1 VKNFKKRFMKLPI
14 YAYGSPH
21 LRKIS
26 ENIGPDYDGLSELID
41 NMFETM
47 RSSEGVGLAA
57 PQVGLSIR
65 LFIVDANIYADE
77 DPSLDG
83 FRRVF
88 INADIYQYDGKEDL
102 MTEGCL
108 SIPGIHEDVSRP
120 PEIRIRYVDENF
132 QEHDEAYS
140 GMAARIIQ
148 HEYDHLDGILFTD
161 KLSPLKKRL
170 LKSKLRDISQGKTDA
185 HYNMVFPSKKK

>member
-1 VKNFKKRFMKLPI
+1 MVLPV

-26 ENIGPDYDGLSELID
+26 EDIGSDYKGLSDLIE

-47 RSSEGVGLAA
+47 KSSEGVGLAA

-65 LFIVDANIYADE
+65 LFVVDANIYADE
-77 DPSLDG
+77 EPSLDG
-83 FRRVF
+83 FRKVF
-88 INADIYQYDGKEDL
+88 INADIYAYDGEEEL
-102 MTEGCL
+102 ITEGCL

-120 PEIRIRYVDENF
+120 TFIRIRYLNEHFEECDE
-132 QEHDEAYS
+132 EYT

-161 KLSPLKKRL
+161 KLSALKKRL
-170 LKSKLRDISQGKTDA
+170 LKGKLRDITQGKTNA
-185 HYNMVFPSKKK
+185 HYKMIFPINK

>member
-1 VKNFKKRFMKLPI
+1 MILPV
-14 YAYGSPH
+14 YAYGTPH
-21 LRKIS
+21 LRKVS
-26 ENIGPDYDGLSELID
+26 DDIGPDYEGLADLIE

-47 RSSEGVGLAA
+47 RSSDGVGLAA

-65 LFIVDANIYADE
+65 LFVVDANIYADE
-77 DPSLDG
+77 DPGLKD

-88 INADIYQYDGKEDL
+88 INSEIYHYEGREEL

-120 PEIRIRYVDENF
+120 PEIRIRYLDENF
-132 QEHDEAYS
+132 REHDESFS

-170 LKSKLRDISQGKTDA
+170 LKGKLRDITNGKTDA
-185 HYNMVFPSKKK
+185 KYKMVFPSKKK

>member
-1 VKNFKKRFMKLPI
+1 MILPV

-21 LRKIS
+21 LRQIS
-26 ENIGPDYDGLSELID
+26 QEISPDYEGLSELID
-41 NMFETM
+41 NMFDTM
-47 RSSEGVGLAA
+47 KLSDGVGLAA
-57 PQVGLSIR
+57 PQIGLSIR
-65 LFIVDANIYADE
+65 LFLVDANIYADE
-77 DPSLDG
+77 EPSLKG
-83 FRRVF
+83 FRKVF
-88 INADIYQYDGKEDL
+88 INADIYSYEGEEEL

-120 PEIRIRYVDENF
+120 PKIRMRYFDQDF
-132 QEHDEAYS
+132 QEHDEEFE

-170 LKSKLRDISQGKTDA
+170 LKAKLRDISKGKTNA
-185 HYNMVFPSKKK
+185 SYKMIFPVK

>member
-1 VKNFKKRFMKLPI
+1 MKLPV

-26 ENIGPDYDGLSELID
+26 DDIGPDYEGLQELIE

-47 RSSEGVGLAA
+47 KSSEGVGLAA

-65 LFIVDANIYADE
+65 LFVVDANIYADE
-77 DPSLDG
+77 EPELDG
-83 FRRVF
+83 FRKVF
-88 INADIYQYDGKEDL
+88 INADIYHYEGDEEL

-108 SIPGIHEDVSRP
+108 SIPHIYEDVLRP
-120 PEIRIRYVDENF
+120 TVIRIKYQDENF
-132 QEHDEAYS
+132 EEHDEEYR

-148 HEYDHLDGILFTD
+148 HEYDHLEGILFTD
-161 KLSPLKKRL
+161 KLTALKKRL
-170 LKSKLRDISQGKTDA
+170 IKGKLRDISRGKTNTV
-185 HYNMVFPSKKK
+185 YKMVFPSKK

>member
-1 VKNFKKRFMKLPI
+1 MKLPV

-26 ENIGPDYDGLSELID
+26 DDITPDYDGLSELIE

-47 RSSEGVGLAA
+47 KSSEGVGLAA

-65 LFIVDANIYADE
+65 LFVVDANIYAE
-77 DPSLDG
+77 EEPELEG
-83 FRRVF
+83 FRKVI
-88 INADIYQYDGKEDL
+88 INSDIYEYEGDIEL

-108 SIPGIHEDVSRP
+108 SIPNIHEEVSRP
-120 PEIRIRYVDENF
+120 TVIRMRYLDENF
-132 QEHDEAYS
+132 EEHDEEFT

-161 KLSPLKKRL
+161 KLSALKKRL
-170 LKSKLRDISQGKTDA
+170 LKGKLRDISQGKTNA
-185 HYNMVFPSKKK
+185 HYKMVFPSKK

>member
-1 VKNFKKRFMKLPI
+1 MILPV

-26 ENIGPDYDGLSELID
+26 EDIGPDYEGLNELIA

-47 RSSEGVGLAA
+47 KSSQGVGLAA

-65 LFIVDANIYADE
+65 LFVVDANIYADE
-77 DPSLDG
+77 EPSLEG
-83 FRRVF
+83 FRKVF
-88 INADIYQYDGKEDL
+88 INADIYEYRGEEEL
-102 MTEGCL
+102 MSEGCL
-108 SIPGIHEDVSRP
+108 SIPAIHEEVNRP
-120 PEIRIRYVDENF
+120 TEIRIRYVDENF
-132 QEHDEAYS
+132 QEHDEEFT

-161 KLSPLKKRL
+161 KLSALKKRL
-170 LKSKLRDISQGKTDA
+170 LKGKLRDISRGKTSA
-185 HYNMVFPSKKK
+185 SYKMVFPVKK

>member
-1 VKNFKKRFMKLPI
+1 MKLPV

-26 ENIGPDYDGLSELID
+26 DDIGPDYKGLNELVE

-47 RSSEGVGLAA
+47 KSSEGVGLAA

-65 LFIVDANIYADE
+65 LFVVDAHIYAE
-77 DPSLDG
+77 EEPELDG
-83 FRRVF
+83 FRKVF
-88 INADIYQYDGKEDL
+88 INADIYQYNDEEEIL
-102 MTEGCL
+102 TEGCL
-108 SIPGIHEDVSRP
+108 SIPAIHEDVIRP
-120 PEIRIRYVDENF
+120 TVIRIKYVDENF
-132 QEHDEAYS
+132 EEHDEEYS

-161 KLSPLKKRL
+161 KLTALKKRL
-170 LKSKLRDISQGKTDA
+170 LKGKLRDISQGKTNA
-185 HYNMVFPSKKK
+185 HYKMIFPAKK

>member
-1 VKNFKKRFMKLPI
+1 MKLPV
-14 YAYGSPH
+14 YAYGSPR

-26 ENIGPDYDGLSELID
+26 EDIEPDYAGLTDLIA

-47 RSSEGVGLAA
+47 KDSEGVGLAA

-65 LFIVDANIYADE
+65 LFVVDANIYADE
-77 DPSLDG
+77 EPSLAG
-83 FRRVF
+83 FRKVF
-88 INADIYQYDGKEDL
+88 INSDIYHYDGEEEL

-108 SIPGIHEDVSRP
+108 SIPAIHEDVSRP
-120 PEIRIRYVDENF
+120 TIIRIRYLDDQF
-132 QEHDEAYS
+132 QTHDEEFT

-161 KLSPLKKRL
+161 KLSALKKRL
-170 LKSKLRDISQGKTDA
+170 IKGKLRDISKGKTKA
-185 HYNMVFPSKKK
+185 QYKMVFPTKK